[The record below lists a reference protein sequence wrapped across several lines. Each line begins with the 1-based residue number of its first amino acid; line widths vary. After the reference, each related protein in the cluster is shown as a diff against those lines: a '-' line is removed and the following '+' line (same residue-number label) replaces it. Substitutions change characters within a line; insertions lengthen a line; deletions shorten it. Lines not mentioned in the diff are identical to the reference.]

1 MKKNSDISLDSTFLI
16 TGGTGSFGST
26 MVRALLDLGIRN
38 IRVLSR
44 DENKQDTMR
53 KELDTDNVSF
63 YIGDVRS
70 DSSLDRAFRGVDYVF
85 HAAALKQVPSCEFF
99 PEEAVE
105 TNIRGSQNVIR
116 KSILYE
122 VKKVVFLSTDKAV
135 YPINAM
141 GMSKALME
149 KHVFAAS
156 RENNTLRTKFMVTR
170 YGNVMF
176 SRGSVLPHFM
186 DQLKKF
192 NKITVTNTKMTR
204 FLLSLQDSIDL
215 VLHAF
220 KQGESGDLFVKKAP
234 AATVETLGQAMAE
247 LLNIS
252 HYATEEIGIRHGEK
266 MHESLLS
273 KEEFSRVVETDQ
285 FFKLSLDDRTLQY
298 KKYHSQGNPSLII
311 ENEYSSENTERLS
324 VEETKK
330 LLKNNKEFNL
340 LHK

>member
-1 MKKNSDISLDSTFLI
+1 
-16 TGGTGSFGST
+16 
-26 MVRALLDLGIRN
+26 MVRALLDLGIKN

-116 KSILYE
+116 KSILYQ

-156 RENNTLRTKFMVTR
+156 REIDTLKTNFMVTR

-176 SRGSVLPHFM
+176 SRGSVLPHFI
-186 DQLKKF
+186 DQLKKY
-192 NKITVTNTKMTR
+192 KRITVTNTRMTR

-234 AATVETLGQAMAE
+234 AATVETMGQAIAE
-247 LLNIS
+247 LLSIS
-252 HYATEEIGIRHGEK
+252 HYETEEIGIRHGEK

-273 KEEFSRVVETDQ
+273 KEEFSRIVETDQ

-298 KKYHSQGNPSLII
+298 KKYHSQGNPSLIF
-311 ENEYSSENTERLS
+311 EKEYSSENTMRLS

-330 LLKNNKEFNL
+330 LLENNKEFNL
-340 LHK
+340 LNK